1 MTIAERVI
9 RLSIT
14 AGACTFYGGYAVIDD
29 KLVSFPTGF
38 KEAEKRSKNGHLM
51 MERYRYADNSVLEV
65 RWDDVEG
72 RTFNTY

>member
-9 RLSIT
+9 GLSIT
-14 AGACTFYGGYAVIDD
+14 AESCTFYGGYAVIDG

-38 KEAEKRSKNGHLM
+38 KEAEKRGKNGHLM

-65 RWDDVEG
+65 HWDDVEG